1 MYKSSELINNL
12 KEKTMENNSISLE
25 LEEMRLQMA
34 TLQQQLNE
42 HLKLNEELL
51 QNNIIKKTNN
61 VSSKNLLYNIMI

>member
-1 MYKSSELINNL
+1 
-12 KEKTMENNSISLE
+12 MENNSISLE
-25 LEEMRLQMA
+25 LEEMHLQMA

-42 HLKLNEELL
+42 HLKFNEELL

>member
-12 KEKTMENNSISLE
+12 KVKTMENNGISLE
-25 LEEMRLQMA
+25 FEEMRLQMA